1 MVTTLGA
8 DPLGPAATVRHHCPL
23 VDRLGLAAA
32 GRGRAGPAQAGHT
45 QQGPCTCL
53 WGKDGRHSSL
63 RFSPAPDPHPTTDVL
78 FTRLLREVVGRVPL
92 GRTGAALARCASI
105 SPNAKPSFF
114 FQSGHRRL

>member
-45 QQGPCTCL
+45 QRGPCTCL
-53 WGKDGRHSSL
+53 WGKGGRHSSL
-63 RFSPAPDPHPTTDVL
+63 RFSPAPDPHPTTDVYKAAPGGGGQGAS
-78 FTRLLREVVGRVPL
+78 RQNRCGL
-92 GRTGAALARCASI
+92 GQVRQHLTQR
-105 SPNAKPSFF
+105 
-114 FQSGHRRL
+114 